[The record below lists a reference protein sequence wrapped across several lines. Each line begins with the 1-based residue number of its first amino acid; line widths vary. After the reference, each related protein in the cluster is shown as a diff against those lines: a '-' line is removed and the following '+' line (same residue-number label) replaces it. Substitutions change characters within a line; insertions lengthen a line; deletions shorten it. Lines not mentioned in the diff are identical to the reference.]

1 MSNRNLRRYKDK
13 VPRIHRTAYID
24 QSAQV
29 IGDVSIEEDC
39 SVYPGAI
46 LRGDDDTITVER
58 ETQIM
63 DVTFIEAPRGHPVVI
78 EEGSVIGH
86 GAILHGCRIGEECL
100 IGIGAIILEN
110 AVIGDHCIIAAGAL
124 VPDGMEIEE
133 KSMVM
138 GIPAKITRKINNK
151 DIANIKKAQKDAKK
165 KARVYMQMQDK
176 DWDSS
181 YIR

>member
-1 MSNRNLRRYKDK
+1 MSNRKLRRYKDK
-13 VPRIHRTAYID
+13 VPRVHRAAYID
-24 QSAQV
+24 LSAQV

-46 LRGDDDTITVER
+46 LRGDEDTITVER
-58 ETQIM
+58 GTQIM

-78 EEGSVIGH
+78 EESSVIGH
-86 GAILHGCRIGEECL
+86 GAILHGCRIGEGCL

-110 AVIGDHCIIAAGAL
+110 AIVGDHCIIAAGAL
-124 VPDGMEIEE
+124 VPEGMEIEE

-138 GIPAKITRKINNK
+138 GIPAKVTRKLNSK
-151 DIANIKKAQKDAKK
+151 DLGNIKKTQKDAKK
-165 KARVYMQMQDK
+165 KARVYMQMQEN
-176 DWDSS
+176 DWDGS